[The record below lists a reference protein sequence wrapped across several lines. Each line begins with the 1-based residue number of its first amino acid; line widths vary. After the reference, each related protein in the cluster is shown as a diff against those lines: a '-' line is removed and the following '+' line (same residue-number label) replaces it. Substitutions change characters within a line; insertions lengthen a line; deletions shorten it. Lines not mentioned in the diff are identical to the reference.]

1 MDKYYKNIEHLIENN
16 LVEVKKNEMV
26 SNSHTLITYYNIGQ
40 QLVEAQGGETRAKYG
55 SALVKEYSIKLA
67 EKYGTK
73 YKRTN
78 LMLMRQLYLSFPK
91 VHALRGQ
98 LNWTI
103 LKLLLPIKNEFK
115 RNYYINI
122 TIEHNLSSRELM
134 EYIKSNAYERL
145 VNKNV
150 ELKYLEAKANNY
162 NILDMIK
169 NPILISIDKNVDRIT
184 ERALKKYMI
193 HQIEKTML
201 ELGQGFAFVGS
212 EKPIKL
218 NNKIHRPD
226 LIFFN
231 IELNCYVIFEL
242 KLKELKKTDIGQIE
256 FYIKFYDS
264 EIKKDFHNSTI
275 GITISKRIDDNLI
288 KYNTKDNI
296 KHTTYEVIDN

>member
-1 MDKYYKNIEHLIENN
+1 
-16 LVEVKKNEMV
+16 
-26 SNSHTLITYYNIGQ
+26 
-40 QLVEAQGGETRAKYG
+40 
-55 SALVKEYSIKLA
+55 
-67 EKYGTK
+67 
-73 YKRTN
+73 
-78 LMLMRQLYLSFPK
+78 
-91 VHALRGQ
+91 
-98 LNWTI
+98 
-103 LKLLLPIKNEFK
+103 
-115 RNYYINI
+115 
-122 TIEHNLSSRELM
+122 
-134 EYIKSNAYERL
+134 
-145 VNKNV
+145 
-150 ELKYLEAKANNY
+150 
-162 NILDMIK
+162 
-169 NPILISIDKNVDRIT
+169 
-184 ERALKKYMI
+184 MI